1 MSFSINIF
9 LMKKLIFLLLYMI
22 DLLNYFVKSRV
33 FIDLKNN

>member
-1 MSFSINIF
+1 MSFSMNIF